1 MVDPLS
7 LTISTLSL
15 AVAGTT
21 AWLTLFRRGTVKMTQ
36 PTVIFFGPDQP
47 RARGNIPLPKVY
59 LRTLLFATSKRGR
72 VIESMH
78 VALSRNEMHQNF
90 NIWVYGDRR
99 KLERGSGLFVGETG
113 ISTNHHFLTP
123 EDGNAFRFIEGH
135 YKLEVFA
142 HLLGDTKPIRL
153 FFQELDISRDV
164 ASALQQESGA
174 GLYFDWGPDSARYL
188 PHVETRTP
196 SPNVEDFLRIF
207 GETTPTE

>member
-1 MVDPLS
+1 
-7 LTISTLSL
+7 
-15 AVAGTT
+15 
-21 AWLTLFRRGTVKMTQ
+21 
-36 PTVIFFGPDQP
+36 
-47 RARGNIPLPKVY
+47 
-59 LRTLLFATSKRGR
+59 
-72 VIESMH
+72 
-78 VALSRNEMHQNF
+78 MHQNF
-90 NIWVYGDRR
+90 NIWVYGDRH

-142 HLLGDTKPIRL
+142 HLLGDPKPIRL

-164 ASALQQESGA
+164 ATALQQEGGA

-188 PHVETRTP
+188 LHVESRTP

-207 GETTPTE
+207 GETAPTK